1 MCWGLFLTKLQV
13 NKIAGLK
20 VCNFIK
26 KEHKQRCFSVIVA
39 KIFMNTYFEEHLR
52 MNGSVKHCFQD
63 RAKAEEEVV
72 DFKKKKI
79 VFFKIWIYNH

>member
-1 MCWGLFLTKLQV
+1 M
-13 NKIAGLK
+13 
-20 VCNFIK
+20 
-26 KEHKQRCFSVIVA
+26 IVA
-39 KIFMNTYFEEHLR
+39 KIFMNKYFEEHLR